1 MLSGYKSQLVRLICH
16 SSCVLLLYLGHYN
29 GWYNFF
35 FYTFSSNTIE
45 VGSAFGITT
54 IICALVCSLTNDL
67 TELCQQQNGKI
78 SRFMGTIFIAI
89 MQINANFHNSF
100 FMFIFLVS
108 FTYEAIG
115 RKAQH
120 SLKILSFMRNENV
133 SLSIEHHFYQ
143 WDVKECMFSD
153 TVFVHNEHDQIVI
166 GGTFFNPCH
175 LLILRM
181 QKTHDFYISLIV
193 VVNQI
198 MKWYHWL

>member
-16 SSCVLLLYLGHYN
+16 S
-29 GWYNFF
+29 WYALVSGTVNNCRWSFF
-35 FYTFSSNTIE
+35 FFFCFVVIHWRLATI
-45 VGSAFGITT
+45 VSARLLGDKQSGCIVW
-54 IICALVCSLTNDL
+54 AGKKRN
-67 TELCQQQNGKI
+67 EKI

-181 QKTHDFYISLIV
+181 QKTHDSYISLIV